1 MTDFIPSAFTT
12 SITVITI
19 GILCA
24 ALLAGIRF
32 AKRKPKHEKH
42 IKTACFV
49 ILGICLAGTACMAY
63 LYDAG
68 AKRGMTM
75 DDWKSENVA
84 EIIRINNETPVNQ
97 TLPEERNGALLNPLT
112 AIVLNGAI
120 VILYRYGCPD
130 CEAIY
135 DDLRKAIDELDL
147 KDVYYVASSSEYGQ
161 ELVEEGDI
169 RYVPTGVY
177 LRHEALANGASITH
191 IQLASENGNETV
203 LDQAALKRLALLQE
217 KQR

>member
-12 SITVITI
+12 GIAIISI

-24 ALLAGIRF
+24 AVLAGIRF
-32 AKRKPKHEKH
+32 AKKKPKHEKH
-42 IKTACFV
+42 IKTACCV

-63 LYDAG
+63 LYDTG
-68 AKRGMTM
+68 EKRGMTM

-84 EIIRINNETPVNQ
+84 EIIRINNETPVSQ
-97 TLPEERNGALLNPLT
+97 TLPEER
-112 AIVLNGAI
+112 NGAI
-120 VILYRYGCPD
+120 VILYRYGCTD

-135 DDLRKAIDELDL
+135 DDLREAIDELDL
-147 KDVYYVASSSEYGQ
+147 KDVYYVASSSAYGQ

-177 LRHEALANGASITH
+177 LRYEALANGASITH
-191 IQLASENGNETV
+191 IPLASEDGNETV
-203 LDQAALKRLALLQE
+203 LDTAALKRLALLQE

>member
-12 SITVITI
+12 GIAVIVI

-24 ALLAGIRF
+24 ALLAGIHF

-42 IKTACFV
+42 IKTVCCV

-63 LYDAG
+63 LYDTG
-68 AKRGMTM
+68 EKRGMTM

-84 EIIRINNETPVNQ
+84 EIIRINNETPVSQ
-97 TLPEERNGALLNPLT
+97 TLPKER
-112 AIVLNGAI
+112 NGAI

-135 DDLRKAIDELDL
+135 DDLRNAIDELDL

-161 ELVEEGDI
+161 KLVEEGDI

-177 LRHEALANGASITH
+177 LRHEALANGASVTH
-191 IQLASENGNETV
+191 IPLASEDGNETV
-203 LDQAALKRLALLQE
+203 LDTAALKRLALLQE

>member
-12 SITVITI
+12 GIAVIVV
-19 GILCA
+19 GILCI

-42 IKTACFV
+42 IKIACYV

-84 EIIRINNETPVNQ
+84 EIIRINNETPVSQ
-97 TLPEERNGALLNPLT
+97 TLPKER
-112 AIVLNGAI
+112 NGAI

-135 DDLRKAIDELDL
+135 DDLRESIDELDL

-161 ELVEEGDI
+161 ELVKEGDI

-191 IQLASENGNETV
+191 IALASENGNETV
-203 LDQAALKRLALLQE
+203 LDEAALKRLALLQE

>member
-1 MTDFIPSAFTT
+1 MTDFIPNAFTT
-12 SITVITI
+12 GIAVIAI
-19 GILCA
+19 GILCV

-32 AKRKPKHEKH
+32 AKKKPKHEKR
-42 IKTACFV
+42 IKTACCV
-49 ILGICLAGTACMAY
+49 ILGICLAGTACLAY

-75 DDWKSENVA
+75 NDWKSENVA

-97 TLPEERNGALLNPLT
+97 TLPEERNGA
-112 AIVLNGAI
+112 IV
-120 VILYRYGCPD
+120 VLYRYGCPD

-135 DDLRKAIDELDL
+135 NGLRNAIDELGL

-161 ELVEEGDI
+161 KLVEEGDI
-169 RYVPTGVY
+169 RYVPAGVY
-177 LRHEALANGASITH
+177 LRYEALANGAAITH
-191 IQLASENGNETV
+191 ISLASENGNETV
-203 LDQAALKRLALLQE
+203 LDEAALKRLALLQE

>member
-12 SITVITI
+12 GIAVITI

-42 IKTACFV
+42 IKTVCYV
-49 ILGICLAGTACMAY
+49 ILGICLAGTACMTY
-63 LYDAG
+63 FYDAG
-68 AKRGMTM
+68 TKRGMTM
-75 DDWKSENVA
+75 DDWKSKNVA
-84 EIIRINNETPVNQ
+84 EIIRINNETPVSQ
-97 TLPEERNGALLNPLT
+97 TLPEER
-112 AIVLNGAI
+112 NGAI
-120 VILYRYGCPD
+120 VILYRYGCTD

-135 DDLRKAIDELDL
+135 DDLREAIDELNL
-147 KDVYYVASSSEYGQ
+147 KDVYYMASSSEYGQ

-177 LRHEALANGASITH
+177 LRHEALANGASVTH
-191 IQLASENGNETV
+191 IPLASEDGNETV
-203 LDQAALKRLALLQE
+203 LDAAALKRLALLQE

>member
-1 MTDFIPSAFTT
+1 MTDFIPSAFVTG
-12 SITVITI
+12 IAVITI
-19 GILCA
+19 GILCV

-32 AKRKPKHEKH
+32 AKKKPKHEKR
-42 IKTACFV
+42 IKTACCV

-84 EIIRINNETPVNQ
+84 EIIRINNETPVSQ
-97 TLPEERNGALLNPLT
+97 TLPKKR
-112 AIVLNGAI
+112 NGAI

-135 DDLRKAIDELDL
+135 DDLHKAIDELGL

-161 ELVEEGDI
+161 KLVEEGDI

-177 LRHEALANGASITH
+177 LRHESLANGASITH
-191 IQLASENGNETV
+191 ISLASENGNETV
-203 LDQAALKRLALLQE
+203 LDEAALKRLALLQE

>member
-12 SITVITI
+12 GIAVIVV

-24 ALLAGIRF
+24 APLAGIRF

-42 IKTACFV
+42 IKTACCV
-49 ILGICLAGTACMAY
+49 ILGICLAGTACLAY
-63 LYDAG
+63 LYDTG
-68 AKRGMTM
+68 EKRGMTM
-75 DDWKSENVA
+75 DDWKSKNVA

-97 TLPEERNGALLNPLT
+97 TLPKERNS
-112 AIVLNGAI
+112 AI

-135 DDLRKAIDELDL
+135 DDLQEAIDELGL
-147 KDVYYVASSSEYGQ
+147 KNVYYVASSSEYGQ

-177 LRHEALANGASITH
+177 LRHETLANGASITH
-191 IQLASENGNETV
+191 IPLASEDGNETV
-203 LDQAALKRLALLQE
+203 LDTAALKRLTLLQE

>member
-12 SITVITI
+12 GIAVIVI
-19 GILCA
+19 GILCVA
-24 ALLAGIRF
+24 TLAGIHF

-42 IKTACFV
+42 IKTACCV

-68 AKRGMTM
+68 EKRGMTM

-84 EIIRINNETPVNQ
+84 EIIRINGETPVSQ
-97 TLPEERNGALLNPLT
+97 TLPKER
-112 AIVLNGAI
+112 NGAI

-135 DDLRKAIDELDL
+135 NDLREFIDEIGLTDI
-147 KDVYYVASSSEYGQ
+147 YYVASSSEYGQ

-177 LRHEALANGASITH
+177 LRHEALANEASVTH
-191 IQLASENGNETV
+191 IPLASEDGNETV
-203 LDQAALKRLALLQE
+203 LDRAALNRLALLQE

>member
-12 SITVITI
+12 GIAIIAV

-24 ALLAGIRF
+24 AVLTGIHF
-32 AKRKPKHEKH
+32 AKKKPKHEKR
-42 IKTACFV
+42 IKTACYV
-49 ILGICLAGTACMAY
+49 ILGICLAGTACMAH

-68 AKRGMTM
+68 EKRGMTM

-84 EIIRINNETPVNQ
+84 EIIRINNETPVSQ
-97 TLPEERNGALLNPLT
+97 TPPEER
-112 AIVLNGAI
+112 NGAI
-120 VILYRYGCPD
+120 VILYRYGCTD

-135 DDLRKAIDELDL
+135 DDLRKAVDELDL

-161 ELVEEGDI
+161 KLVEEGDI

-191 IQLASENGNETV
+191 IPLASEDGNETV
-203 LDQAALKRLALLQE
+203 LDTAALKRLALLQE

>member
-1 MTDFIPSAFTT
+1 MTDFIPSAFATG
-12 SITVITI
+12 IAVIAI

-42 IKTACFV
+42 IKIACYV

-84 EIIRINNETPVNQ
+84 EIIRINNETPVSQ
-97 TLPEERNGALLNPLT
+97 TLPKER
-112 AIVLNGAI
+112 NGAI

-135 DDLRKAIDELDL
+135 DDLHETIDELGL

-191 IQLASENGNETV
+191 ISLASENGNETV
-203 LDQAALKRLALLQE
+203 LDEAALKRLALLQE

>member
-12 SITVITI
+12 GIAVIVV
-19 GILCA
+19 GILCV
-24 ALLAGIRF
+24 ALLVGIRF

-42 IKTACFV
+42 IKTACCV
-49 ILGICLAGTACMAY
+49 ILGICLAGTACLAY

-68 AKRGMTM
+68 EKRGMTM
-75 DDWKSENVA
+75 DDWKSENMA
-84 EIIRINNETPVNQ
+84 EIIRINNETPVSQ
-97 TLPEERNGALLNPLT
+97 TLPEER
-112 AIVLNGAI
+112 NGAI

-135 DDLRKAIDELDL
+135 DDLHEAIDELGL

-161 ELVEEGDI
+161 KLVEKGDI

-177 LRHEALANGASITH
+177 LRHEALANGASVTH
-191 IQLASENGNETV
+191 IPLASEDGNETV
-203 LDQAALKRLALLQE
+203 LDTAALKRLALLQE

>member
-12 SITVITI
+12 GIAVIAI

-24 ALLAGIRF
+24 ALLTGIRF
-32 AKRKPKHEKH
+32 AKRKPKHEKR
-42 IKTACFV
+42 IKTACCV

-68 AKRGMTM
+68 EKRGMTM

-97 TLPEERNGALLNPLT
+97 TLPEERNGA
-112 AIVLNGAI
+112 I

-135 DDLRKAIDELDL
+135 DDLQEAIDELGL
-147 KDVYYVASSSEYGQ
+147 KNVYYVASSSEYGQ

-177 LRHEALANGASITH
+177 LRHESLANGASITH
-191 IQLASENGNETV
+191 IALASENGNETV
-203 LDQAALKRLALLQE
+203 LDNAALKRLALLQE

>member
-12 SITVITI
+12 GIAVIVI
-19 GILCA
+19 GVLCA
-24 ALLAGIRF
+24 TLLACIRF
-32 AKRKPKHEKH
+32 AKRKPKHEKR
-42 IKTACFV
+42 IKTACCV
-49 ILGICLAGTACMAY
+49 IFGICLASIACLAY

-68 AKRGMTM
+68 AKRGMTI

-84 EIIRINNETPVNQ
+84 EIIRINNETPVSQ
-97 TLPEERNGALLNPLT
+97 TLPKER
-112 AIVLNGAI
+112 NGAI

-135 DDLRKAIDELDL
+135 DDLQEAIDELGL

-169 RYVPTGVY
+169 HYVPTGVY

-203 LDQAALKRLALLQE
+203 LDKAALKRLALLQE

>member
-1 MTDFIPSAFTT
+1 MTDFIPSAFATG
-12 SITVITI
+12 IAVIAI
-19 GILCA
+19 GVLCA
-24 ALLAGIRF
+24 ATLVGIRF

-42 IKTACFV
+42 IKIACCV
-49 ILGICLAGTACMAY
+49 ILGICLAGTACLAY
-63 LYDAG
+63 LYDTG
-68 AKRGMTM
+68 EKRGMTM

-84 EIIRINNETPVNQ
+84 EIIHINNETPVSQ
-97 TLPEERNGALLNPLT
+97 TLPTER
-112 AIVLNGAI
+112 NGAI

-135 DDLRKAIDELDL
+135 DDLHDAIDKLDL

-161 ELVEEGDI
+161 KLVEEGDI

-191 IQLASENGNETV
+191 IPLASEDGNETV

>member
-1 MTDFIPSAFTT
+1 MTDFIPSAFVTG
-12 SITVITI
+12 IAVITI

-32 AKRKPKHEKH
+32 AKKKPKREKH
-42 IKTACFV
+42 IKTVCCV
-49 ILGICLAGTACMAY
+49 ILGICLAGVACMAY

-84 EIIRINNETPVNQ
+84 EIIRINNETPVSQ
-97 TLPEERNGALLNPLT
+97 TLPKER
-112 AIVLNGAI
+112 NGAI

-135 DDLRKAIDELDL
+135 DDLHKTIDELGL
-147 KDVYYVASSSEYGQ
+147 KDVYYVASSSKYGQ

-177 LRHEALANGASITH
+177 LRHEALANGASVTH

-203 LDQAALKRLALLQE
+203 LDTAALKRLALLQE

>member
-12 SITVITI
+12 GIAVIVI

-24 ALLAGIRF
+24 ALLAGIHF

-42 IKTACFV
+42 IKTACYV

-68 AKRGMTM
+68 EKRGMTM
-75 DDWKSENVA
+75 DDWKAENVA
-84 EIIRINNETPVNQ
+84 EIIRINNETPVSQ
-97 TLPEERNGALLNPLT
+97 TLPEER
-112 AIVLNGAI
+112 NGAI

-135 DDLRKAIDELDL
+135 DDLHDAIDELDL
-147 KDVYYVASSSEYGQ
+147 KNVYYVASSSEYGQ
-161 ELVEEGDI
+161 KLVEEGDI

-191 IQLASENGNETV
+191 ISLASKDGNETV
-203 LDQAALKRLALLQE
+203 LDTAALKRLALLQE

>member
-12 SITVITI
+12 GIAVIAI
-19 GILCA
+19 GILCG

-32 AKRKPKHEKH
+32 AKKKPKHEKR
-42 IKTACFV
+42 IKIACCV

-68 AKRGMTM
+68 EKRGMTM

-84 EIIRINNETPVNQ
+84 EIIHINSETPVSQ
-97 TLPEERNGALLNPLT
+97 TLPKER
-112 AIVLNGAI
+112 NGAI

-135 DDLRKAIDELDL
+135 DDLHEAIDELDL

-161 ELVEEGDI
+161 KLVEEGDI

-191 IQLASENGNETV
+191 IQLASEDGNETV
-203 LDQAALKRLALLQE
+203 LDNAALKRLALLQE